1 MLTLGPLAFATPWI
15 LLALASLPLIW
26 WLLRVTPPAPKRIKF
41 PAIQLLMGLDAHE
54 ESPSKMPLWLLLVRL
69 CLAALLIL
77 ALATPLWRPAPNTHA
92 ESGFLIVIDNDWS
105 AAAHWDSLTREAQA
119 LIEQAKRTNQPIA
132 LLTTTG
138 PNAQRPAELQTADDA
153 LAKLRALAPFA
164 LPANRATTALA
175 LETPVAGISALS
187 PVWIS
192 NGLEDWQAESLSA
205 ALVDT
210 TGKDITLIRPTP
222 AQTPVL
228 ILPPTAGSEGLEIT
242 VRRVEESTAAT
253 THVLRARA
261 ENGAS
266 LATLNIP
273 FNAGEIE
280 HTVSLALPLELRNRL
295 SRLDIEGMHTA
306 GSTFLLDQRWKRR
319 TVGII
324 TASREK
330 EGQPLLSDV
339 YYLERALQPF
349 AEILHPQAAPSTTA
363 PDATRADAQSETIGL
378 LKQNLSV
385 LILSDIGQLSQ
396 GDAEAIT
403 QWVKAGGFLVRFAGP
418 RLATS
423 SDALMPVSLR
433 NGNRSLEGALSWT
446 TPQTLSPFDEKSP
459 FYGLTLGG
467 DVSINRQVLAD
478 PNSLQNA
485 TTWAA
490 LNDGTPLV
498 TGRTLGAGSL
508 VLFHVTANT
517 EWSNL
522 PLSGLFVDMLS
533 RIVDLSEGVPPSMGS
548 EQLATL
554 NPKSILTGTAQL
566 IAPPPWVE
574 ALQITPD
581 TTLIPDAQ
589 HPAGLYGDGGL
600 GRALNIGAL
609 DIDLVAQQNRPSFG
623 LVKGLE
629 PQAEQRLKAPLLV
642 AAFILFLIDCVAALY
657 LSGKLSGAPLP
668 QKGRVKSTM
677 ALVVLAASL
686 MIMAPAHLHAQEN
699 TDEPVSS
706 KTLEAALKT
715 RLAYVLTGDT
725 QTDDVSKLGLEAL
738 SEKLHDRTAISPG
751 KPIAI
756 DIETDELS
764 IYPFLYWPVLSDQQ
778 PLSDATAARVDAYM
792 KRGGMILFDT
802 KAQGDARARADGRSD
817 ALVGLLE
824 KLDIPALT
832 PVSDGHVLTRSFY
845 LMQTFPG
852 RWDNGPLW
860 VEVARNTS
868 IGQGSSNDGV
878 TAILIGDNDYAGA
891 WAQDGAGRP
900 LFPVVPGG
908 ERQREWAYRFGVNL
922 VIYSMTGNYK
932 ADQVHVPALLE
943 RLGQ

>member
-1 MLTLGPLAFATPWI
+1 MLALGPLAFATPWI
-15 LLALASLPLIW
+15 LLALTSLPLIW

-41 PAIQLLMGLDAHE
+41 PAIQLLMGLDARE
-54 ESPSKMPLWLLLVRL
+54 ESPAKMPLWLLVLRL
-69 CLAALLIL
+69 CLAALIIL
-77 ALATPLWRPAPNTHA
+77 ALATPLWRPAPNA
-92 ESGFLIVIDNDWS
+92 QGANGFLIVIDNDWS
-105 AAAHWDSLTREAQA
+105 AAANWTSLTREAQA
-119 LIEQAKRTNQPIA
+119 LIEQAKRANQPVA

-138 PNAQRPAELQTADDA
+138 PNAQRSPQLQTAGDA
-153 LAKLRALAPFA
+153 LAKLRALTPFA

-175 LETPVAGISALS
+175 LEAENTVPGIAALT

-192 NGLEDWQAESLSA
+192 NGLEDWQAESLA
-205 ALVDT
+205 TALVET
-210 TGKDITLIRPTP
+210 TGKDITLIRPSP
-222 AQTPVL
+222 AQTPIL
-228 ILPPTAGSEGLEIT
+228 ILPPTAGSEGLDVT
-242 VRRVEESTAAT
+242 ARRVEGVTTPAT
-253 THVLRARA
+253 YIVRARA
-261 ENGAS
+261 ENGAI
-266 LATLNIP
+266 LATLEMP

-280 HTVSLALPLELRNRL
+280 HTASLSLPLELRNRL
-295 SRLDIEGMHTA
+295 TRLDIEGMHSA

-349 AEILHPQAAPSTTA
+349 AEILRPTPINTEATT
-363 PDATRADAQSETIGL
+363 DGVQSEIVTL

-385 LILSDIGQLSQ
+385 LILSDVGQLSQ
-396 GDAEAIT
+396 GDTDAIS

-418 RLATS
+418 RLAANSET
-423 SDALMPVSLR
+423 LMPVTLR

-446 TPQTLSPFDEKSP
+446 TPQTLAPFDEKSP
-459 FYGLTLGG
+459 FYGLSQGD

-478 PNSLQNA
+478 PNSLQEA

-498 TGRTLGAGSL
+498 TGRALGAGSL

-554 NPKSILTGTAQL
+554 NPKSIMTGTAQL

-574 ALQITPD
+574 ALQIGPD
-581 TTLIPDAQ
+581 TTLIPDAE

-609 DIDLVAQQNRPSFG
+609 DIELSAQQNRSEFG

-642 AAFILFLIDCVAALY
+642 IAFILFMIDTLAALH
-657 LSGKLSGAPLP
+657 LSGKLSGTPLA
-668 QKGRVKSTM
+668 KIGRAKSTAALMLM
-677 ALVVLAASL
+677 ATTLLVMPPSQSRAEEKATNPIS
-686 MIMAPAHLHAQEN
+686 A
-699 TDEPVSS
+699 

-725 QTDDVSKLGLEAL
+725 QTDEVSKLGLETL
-738 SEKLHDRTAISPG
+738 SAKLHDRTAISPG

-764 IYPFLYWPVLSDQQ
+764 IYPFLYWPVLRDQQ

-802 KAQGDARARADGRSD
+802 KAQGNAINRADGRSD
-817 ALVGLLE
+817 ALVDLLE
-824 KLDIPALT
+824 KLDIPTLT

-852 RWDNGPLW
+852 RWDNGTLW
-860 VEVARNTS
+860 VEAARTTS
-868 IGQGSSNDGV
+868 LGKGSSNDGV

-891 WAQDGAGRP
+891 WAQDGADRP

-908 ERQREWAYRFGVNL
+908 ERQREWAYRFGINL

-932 ADQVHVPALLE
+932 ADQVHIPALLE

>member
-41 PAIQLLMGLDAHE
+41 PAIQLLMGLDARE
-54 ESPSKMPLWLLLVRL
+54 ESPAKMPLWLLLLRL
-69 CLAALLIL
+69 GLAALIIL
-77 ALATPLWRPAPNTHA
+77 ALATPLWRPAPSAQGEN
-92 ESGFLIVIDNDWS
+92 GFLIVIDNDWS
-105 AAAHWDSLTREAQA
+105 AAANWTSLTREAQA
-119 LIEQAKRTNQPIA
+119 LIEQAKRANQPVA

-138 PNAQRPAELQTADDA
+138 PNAQRPAQLQTASDA
-153 LAKLRALAPFA
+153 LAKLRALTPFA

-175 LETPVAGISALS
+175 LETGNTAPGIAALS

-192 NGLEDWQAESLSA
+192 NGLEDWQAESLA
-205 ALVDT
+205 TALVEI
-210 TGKDITLIRPTP
+210 TGKDITLIRPSP

-228 ILPPTAGSEGLEIT
+228 ILPPTAGLEGLEIT
-242 VRRVEESTAAT
+242 ARRAQESITPAT
-253 THVLRARA
+253 YMVRARA
-261 ENGAS
+261 QNGTT
-266 LATLNIP
+266 LATLEMT
-273 FNAGEIE
+273 FGAGEIE
-280 HTVSLALPLELRNRL
+280 HTASLSLPLELRNRL
-295 SRLDIEGMHTA
+295 TRLDIEGMHSA

-319 TVGII
+319 TVGIL

-330 EGQPLLSDV
+330 DGQPLLSDV

-349 AEILHPQAAPSTTA
+349 AEIIRPAPRASDTNPQN
-363 PDATRADAQSETIGL
+363 AQSEITAL
-378 LKQNLSV
+378 LNQNLSV

-396 GDAEAIT
+396 TDTDALT
-403 QWVKAGGFLVRFAGP
+403 KWVEAGGFLIRFAGP
-418 RLATS
+418 RLAANS
-423 SDALMPVSLR
+423 KALMPVTLR
-433 NGNRSLEGALSWT
+433 YGNRSLEGAMSWT
-446 TPQTLSPFDEKSP
+446 TPQTLAPFDKKSP
-459 FYGLTLGG
+459 FYGLTQGD

-478 PNSLQNA
+478 PSSLRNA
-485 TTWAA
+485 TIWAA

-517 EWSNL
+517 QWSNL
-522 PLSGLFVDMLS
+522 PLSGLFVDMLA
-533 RIVDLSEGVPPSMGS
+533 RIVDLSEGVPPSMDS

-574 ALQITPD
+574 ALHITSD
-581 TTLIPDAQ
+581 TTLIPDAE

-609 DIDLVAQQNRPSFG
+609 DIELSAQQNRPEFG
-623 LVKGLE
+623 LIKGLE

-642 AAFILFLIDCVAALY
+642 AAFILFMIDTLAAMH
-657 LSGKLSGAPLP
+657 LSGKLSGTPLA
-668 QKGRVKSTM
+668 KMGRAKSTTALLLM
-677 ALVVLAASL
+677 ATTLLF
-686 MIMAPAHLHAQEN
+686 MAPTQSHAADK
-699 TDEPVSS
+699 TSHPISA

-725 QTDDVSKLGLEAL
+725 QTDEISKLGLEAL
-738 SEKLHDRTAISPG
+738 SEKLHERTAISPG

-756 DIETDELS
+756 DIDVDELS
-764 IYPFLYWPVLSDQQ
+764 IYPFLYWPVLRDQQ

-802 KAQGDARARADGRSD
+802 KAQGSALNRADGRSD
-817 ALVGLLE
+817 ALVDLLE
-824 KLDIPALT
+824 KLDIPPLT
-832 PVSDGHVLTRSFY
+832 PVSDTHVLTRSFY

-852 RWDNGPLW
+852 RWNNGTLW
-860 VEVARNTS
+860 VEAAPTTS
-868 IGQGSSNDGV
+868 LGQGSSNDGV
-878 TAILIGDNDYAGA
+878 TAILVGDNDFAGA
-891 WAQDGAGRP
+891 WAHDGADRP

-908 ERQREWAYRFGVNL
+908 ERQREWAYRFGINL

-932 ADQVHVPALLE
+932 ADQVHIPALLE

>member
-26 WLLRVTPPAPKRIKF
+26 WLLRVTPPAPNRIKF
-41 PAIQLLMGLDAHE
+41 PAIQLLMGLDARE
-54 ESPSKMPLWLLLVRL
+54 ESPAKMPLWLLLLRL
-69 CLAALLIL
+69 CLAALIIL
-77 ALATPLWRPAPNTHA
+77 ALATPLWRPALNTQ
-92 ESGFLIVIDNDWS
+92 SDNGFLIVIDNDWS
-105 AAAHWDSLTREAQA
+105 AAANWTSLTQEAQA
-119 LIEQAKRTNQPIA
+119 LIEQAKRANQPIA

-138 PNAQRPAELQTADDA
+138 PGAQRPVQLQTAGEA
-153 LAKLRALAPFA
+153 LSKLRAMTPFA

-175 LETPVAGISALS
+175 LTAENLAPGIAALS

-192 NGLEDWQAESLSA
+192 NGLEDWQAESLTS
-205 ALVDT
+205 ALVET
-210 TGKDITLIRPTP
+210 TGKDITLIRPSP
-222 AQTPVL
+222 AQTPPL
-228 ILPPTAGSEGLEIT
+228 ILAPKARAEGLEIT
-242 VRRVEESTAAT
+242 TRRVEGVTTPAT
-253 THVLRARA
+253 YTLRARA
-261 ENGAS
+261 KNGAS
-266 LATLNIP
+266 LATLEIS
-273 FNAGEIE
+273 FKAGEAE
-280 HTVSLALPLELRNRL
+280 HTATLSLPLELRNRL
-295 SRLDIEGMHTA
+295 TRLDIEGLRSA

-349 AEILHPQAAPSTTA
+349 AEILHPASIIPNTS
-363 PDATRADAQSETIGL
+363 PENAQSEIASL
-378 LKQNLSV
+378 LTQNLSV
-385 LILSDIGQLSQ
+385 LILSDVGQLSQ
-396 GDAEAIT
+396 SDTKHIT
-403 QWVKAGGFLVRFAGP
+403 DWVTAGGFLIRFAGP
-418 RLATS
+418 RLAAH
-423 SDALMPVSLR
+423 SDDLMPVTLR
-433 NGNRSLEGALSWT
+433 NGDRSLEGALSWT
-446 TPQTLSPFDEKSP
+446 TPQTLAPFDERSP
-459 FYGLTLGG
+459 FYGLTQGK
-467 DVSINRQVLAD
+467 DVSISRQVLAD

-508 VLFHVTANT
+508 ILFHVTANT

-533 RIVDLSEGVPPSMGS
+533 RIVDLSQGMPPSMGS
-548 EQLATL
+548 DQLATL
-554 NPKSILTGTAQL
+554 NPKFIMTGTAQMV
-566 IAPPPWVE
+566 APPPWVE
-574 ALQITPD
+574 ALQIDPETP
-581 TTLIPDAQ
+581 LIPDAE

-609 DIDLVAQQNRPSFG
+609 DIELTAQQNRSAFG
-623 LVKGLE
+623 LVKGFE

-642 AAFILFLIDCVAALY
+642 IAFLLFVIDSLAALH
-657 LSGKLSGAPLP
+657 LSGKLSGTSI
-668 QKGRVKSTM
+668 QKRGRAKTSAALMLIAST
-677 ALVVLAASL
+677 LLL
-686 MIMAPAHLHAQEN
+686 MHPTQSRA
-699 TDEPVSS
+699 DEQAERPITA

-725 QTDDVSKLGLEAL
+725 QTDEVSKLGLQTL
-738 SEKLHDRTAISPG
+738 SEKLHERTAISPG
-751 KPIAI
+751 APIAI

-764 IYPFLYWPVLSDQQ
+764 IYPFLYWPVLRDQQ

-802 KAQGDARARADGRSD
+802 KAQGNAFRSTNGRSD
-817 ALVGLLE
+817 ALADLLE
-824 KLDIPALT
+824 KLDIPPLT
-832 PVSDGHVLTRSFY
+832 PVSENHVLTRSFY

-852 RWDNGPLW
+852 RWDTGPLW
-860 VEVARNTS
+860 VEAPRNTS
-868 IGQGSSNDGV
+868 LGQGSSNDGV
-878 TAILIGDNDYAGA
+878 TTILIGDNDYAGA
-891 WAQDGAGRP
+891 WAQDGADRP

-908 ERQREWAYRFGVNL
+908 ERQREWAYRFGINL

-932 ADQVHVPALLE
+932 ADQVHIPALLE

>member
-1 MLTLGPLAFATPWI
+1 MLALGPLAFAAPWI
-15 LLALASLPLIW
+15 LLALTSLPLIW

-41 PAIQLLMGLDAHE
+41 PAIQLLMGLDARE
-54 ESPSKMPLWLLLVRL
+54 ESPAKMPLWLLLLRL
-69 CLAALLIL
+69 CLAALIIL
-77 ALATPLWRPAPNTHA
+77 ALATPLWRPAPNA
-92 ESGFLIVIDNDWS
+92 QGENGFLIVIDNDWS
-105 AAAHWDSLTREAQA
+105 AAANWASLTREAQA
-119 LIEQAKRTNQPIA
+119 LIEQAKRANQPVA

-138 PNAQRPAELQTADDA
+138 PNAQRPPQLQTADEA
-153 LAKLRALAPFA
+153 LSKLRAMTPLA

-175 LETPVAGISALS
+175 LETENITPSIAALS

-192 NGLEDWQAESLSA
+192 NGLEDWQVESLTT
-205 ALVDT
+205 ALAET
-210 TGKDITLIRPTP
+210 TGKDITLIRPSP
-222 AQTPVL
+222 AQTPIL
-228 ILPPTAGSEGLEIT
+228 LLPPKAGPKGLEVT
-242 VRRVEESTAAT
+242 ARRVEKNAT
-253 THVLRARA
+253 PATYTLRARA
-261 ENGAS
+261 KNGAS
-266 LATLNIP
+266 LATLEIP
-273 FNAGEIE
+273 FKAGETE
-280 HTVSLALPLELRNRL
+280 HTASLSLPLELRNRL
-295 SRLDIEGMHTA
+295 TRLDIEGLRSA

-330 EGQPLLSDV
+330 EGQPLLSDI
-339 YYLERALQPF
+339 YYLDRALQPF
-349 AEILHPQAAPSTTA
+349 AEILRPAPLK
-363 PDATRADAQSETIGL
+363 PDETQPSSDSEIGAL

-385 LILSDIGQLSQ
+385 LILSDVGQLAQ
-396 GDAEAIT
+396 GDTDQIT
-403 QWVKAGGFLVRFAGP
+403 DWVKAGGFLVRFAGP
-418 RLATS
+418 RLAAH
-423 SDALMPVSLR
+423 SDSLMPVALR

-446 TPQTLSPFDEKSP
+446 TPQTLAPFDEKSP
-459 FYGLTLGG
+459 FYGLTQGD
-467 DVSINRQVLAD
+467 DVSISRQVLAD

-485 TTWAA
+485 TTWAT

-522 PLSGLFVDMLS
+522 PLSGLFVDMLA
-533 RIVDLSEGVPPSMGS
+533 RIVDLSEGVPPTMGS
-548 EQLATL
+548 DQLATL
-554 NPKSILTGTAQL
+554 NPKSVLTGTAQM

-574 ALQITPD
+574 ALHISPE
-581 TTLIPDAQ
+581 TTLIPDGE

-609 DIDLVAQQNRPSFG
+609 DIELTAQQNRSAFG
-623 LVKGLE
+623 VVKGLE

-642 AAFILFLIDCVAALY
+642 MAFILFLIDSLAALH
-657 LSGKLSGAPLP
+657 LSGKLVHTPL
-668 QKGRVKSTM
+668 QKLSRTQKSAARLLM
-677 ALVVLAASL
+677 AASL
-686 MIMAPAHLHAQEN
+686 VLVHPTHSRAEEQTAAPISA
-699 TDEPVSS
+699 

-725 QTDDVSKLGLEAL
+725 QTDEISKLGLQTL

-751 KPIAI
+751 TPIAI
-756 DIETDELS
+756 DIETDDLA
-764 IYPFLYWPVLSDQQ
+764 IYPFLYWPVLRDQQ

-802 KAQGDARARADGRSD
+802 KAQGNAIRSADGRSD
-817 ALVGLLE
+817 ALVDLLE
-824 KLDIPALT
+824 KLDIPPLT
-832 PVSDGHVLTRSFY
+832 PVSDNHVLTRSFY

-852 RWDNGPLW
+852 RWDNGTLW
-860 VEVARNTS
+860 VEAPRNTS
-868 IGQGSSNDGV
+868 LGQGSSNDGV
-878 TAILIGDNDYAGA
+878 TTILIGDNDYASA
-891 WAQDGAGRP
+891 WAQDGADRP

-932 ADQVHVPALLE
+932 ADQVHIPALLE